1 MEWIDIA
8 SLKLLATAIWLTI
21 FSFIIPENVVAML
34 AVGAS
39 VTTIAFNIY
48 RFYESRK
55 PKNDDGASKENNKR

>member
-1 MEWIDIA
+1 MSWIDIT
-8 SLKLLATAIWLTI
+8 SLKLLAASIWLTI
-21 FSFIIPENVVAML
+21 FTLIIPETIVTAL

-55 PKNDDGASKENNKR
+55 QKSDDRDPA